1 MKKIFFALLSFSI
14 QFVSAQPTQAEIDKM
29 MKQAQDAMKK
39 YGNDSTVNKAMKVA
53 KDKQK
58 EVTDAMKN
66 QQGNNNA
73 LPVNKNDTAE
83 FSLPSKN
90 NKLLNAL
97 PIRTFNR
104 NELISYLHNLY
115 SKLTEYLRT
124 TYKTDINNFA
134 LTAIKQSGTPIG
146 LWMKGKVNESVLV
159 TLKAAELQ
167 PDNNL
172 KLNNTGGILT
182 SCGLGFYGIPI
193 LEYALE
199 KQPDNNMILNNL
211 GQAYLD
217 LGDDKKAEQYLL
229 KCIKTYKYYPDANLA
244 LAYIHNSR
252 GNKSAAI
259 NYVENALRGAWSSK
273 SENLLEKLK
282 PDVNMMDY
290 VRQRYKQPE
299 FFNFFK
305 YDLLPQCMN
314 VKDIAVLKP
323 QYDAYHN
330 MTYQL
335 RVKYGDLY
343 SEATESYVVSMP
355 KHSESVRGKTDI
367 YRPFGFLG
375 VWVVK
380 ALDKE
385 YEEKFRLLEIFKVNY
400 YRERAALNKKFD
412 SESDKIKRDDKIDI
426 SEECRQLNALK
437 NAYLPLYA
445 EKTQVLQQKMLA
457 YYKNSLNDYSYWYYI
472 SSINDD
478 DFHCKFYMLVI
489 KFLYCMEEINTTRFR
504 EDNSGLFYPCEIY
517 NPVRTKALA
526 KELEIEQPD
535 CYLTPKIEINLGA
548 FKLETSCETYKLE
561 AGEGLVGKIEYTR
574 SSGDITLALGVG
586 ASVPKVFFK
595 SPGIEAGL
603 EADAKSQGYLT
614 FNRFGKVTDGG
625 ILWEAELKAVIGIG
639 NVKESIGLEEGL
651 TAGFGTGVQMKEN
664 SQLKQA
670 IDKTFPVQ
678 PDDNQQNKNVP
689 LYKKPL

>member
-1 MKKIFFALLSFSI
+1 M

-104 NELISYLHNLY
+104 NELISYLHNLN

-229 KCIKTYKYYPDANLA
+229 KCIKSYKYYPDANLA
-244 LAYIHNSR
+244 LAYIYNSR

-282 PDVNMMDY
+282 PDV
-290 VRQRYKQPE
+290 
-299 FFNFFK
+299 
-305 YDLLPQCMN
+305 
-314 VKDIAVLKP
+314 
-323 QYDAYHN
+323 
-330 MTYQL
+330 
-335 RVKYGDLY
+335 
-343 SEATESYVVSMP
+343 
-355 KHSESVRGKTDI
+355 KH
-367 YRPFGFLG
+367 FLH
-375 VWVVK
+375 
-380 ALDKE
+380 
-385 YEEKFRLLEIFKVNY
+385 
-400 YRERAALNKKFD
+400 
-412 SESDKIKRDDKIDI
+412 
-426 SEECRQLNALK
+426 
-437 NAYLPLYA
+437 
-445 EKTQVLQQKMLA
+445 
-457 YYKNSLNDYSYWYYI
+457 SL
-472 SSINDD
+472 
-478 DFHCKFYMLVI
+478 
-489 KFLYCMEEINTTRFR
+489 
-504 EDNSGLFYPCEIY
+504 
-517 NPVRTKALA
+517 
-526 KELEIEQPD
+526 
-535 CYLTPKIEINLGA
+535 
-548 FKLETSCETYKLE
+548 
-561 AGEGLVGKIEYTR
+561 
-574 SSGDITLALGVG
+574 
-586 ASVPKVFFK
+586 
-595 SPGIEAGL
+595 
-603 EADAKSQGYLT
+603 
-614 FNRFGKVTDGG
+614 
-625 ILWEAELKAVIGIG
+625 
-639 NVKESIGLEEGL
+639 
-651 TAGFGTGVQMKEN
+651 
-664 SQLKQA
+664 
-670 IDKTFPVQ
+670 
-678 PDDNQQNKNVP
+678 
-689 LYKKPL
+689 